1 MKSLFT
7 AALLAGACQAL
18 QLTNYQKVAQEKS
31 DGEAEKVPAVF
42 DDAFVHIIGPDF
54 DDKSKDDKSN
64 HGASKENELLK
75 NKGES
80 EEVAAVFDDAFVH
93 IIGPEFDDR
102 PKDKHLLAQTNA

>member
-18 QLTNYQKVAQEKS
+18 QLANYQKEAKDKS
-31 DGEAEKVPAVF
+31 HGEAEEVPAVF
-42 DDAFVHIIGPDF
+42 QDAFVHIIGPDF
-54 DDKSKDDKSN
+54 DDESKDHKSKD
-64 HGASKENELLK
+64 GASKENELLK
-75 NKGES
+75 TKGES

-102 PKDKHLLAQTNA
+102 PKDKHSLAQTNA